1 MALLFLK
8 LADTCYIWHVFE
20 ALNYLWYRLSIG
32 QIHFTGFVFLI
43 FYGLCDI
50 CNQHK
55 LMLGCAYGKVSVI
68 MLLIPLSFCS
78 ISFPSKWKVHSISFP
93 VIVIP
98 ILKAGTNCLWHYR
111 KKVTKRIITESDILD
126 RLMRGIIQNQSMS
139 FHKVIQRNKK
149 RH

>member
-1 MALLFLK
+1 MQSVRIDSRLCFWQGICSFDK
-8 LADTCYIWHVFE
+8 SEFHKI
-20 ALNYLWYRLSIG
+20 LSIYLRSE
-32 QIHFTGFVFLI
+32 IVLVND
-43 FYGLCDI
+43 DI
-50 CNQHK
+50 TTTIELHVYSYYIVD
-55 LMLGCAYGKVSVI
+55 LI

-126 RLMRGIIQNQSMS
+126 KLMRGIIQNQSMS